1 MRRLSSLKN
10 TKKAKTIDHFTWIP
24 YVIFLYLPAAVM
36 AKTKG
41 RKQAKSGNDSA
52 AASTEATEAVR
63 RITLGE
69 FGATDTSVPP
79 KEGDYI
85 QFFKSY

>member
-1 MRRLSSLKN
+1 MIVTLHGYLIS
-10 TKKAKTIDHFTWIP
+10 F
-24 YVIFLYLPAAVM
+24 VLYLPAAVM

-52 AASTEATEAVR
+52 AASTEAAEAVR
-63 RITLGE
+63 RVTLGE
-69 FGATDTSVPP
+69 FGVTDTSVPP

-85 QFFKSY
+85 QL